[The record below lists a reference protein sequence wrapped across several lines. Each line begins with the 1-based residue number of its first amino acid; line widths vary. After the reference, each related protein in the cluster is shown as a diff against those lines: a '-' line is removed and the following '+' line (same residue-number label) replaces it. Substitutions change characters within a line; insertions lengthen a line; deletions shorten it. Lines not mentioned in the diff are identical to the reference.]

1 MGWQRL
7 MLTTARHRLANW
19 VERDRDPDTLTRYAL
34 NVGPDI
40 IGALGPNQPAIGI
53 NLRGDPFG
61 IDLTHNPHAMLIGAS
76 GKGKSTTARTYLC
89 GRLRTGTRII
99 VLEAAKVGD
108 YRYCEHQVS
117 RVKTE
122 AGITAAL
129 KWLVAE
135 RQRRQ
140 NAVDTY
146 TTPDGN
152 GVDHYGQIPGNDG
165 PIDLVAE
172 EIKALIGKGNRFDK
186 AVTDKW
192 FTALAEVASLG
203 RSADIHLIAVTQIG
217 TLISFGTNE
226 TANGLRSSVQ
236 ARITHDTGRQNLEV
250 LTDGLSAPTLQVQNL
265 MEQGGKGRVAYVG
278 CDAASD
284 GEIQVGQIVPLTQAQ
299 ARREAESYAG
309 PEPIRF
315 DPTIKEFSS

>member
-1 MGWQRL
+1 
-7 MLTTARHRLANW
+7 MLTTARHRLADW
-19 VERDRDPDTLTRYAL
+19 VERDRDPDALTRYAL
-34 NVGPDI
+34 DVGPDI
-40 IGALGPNQPAIGI
+40 IGALGPTCPAIGI

-76 GKGKSTTARTYLC
+76 GKGKSTTTRTYLC
-89 GRLRTGTRII
+89 GRLRTNTRVI

-129 KWLVAE
+129 QWIVKE

-140 NAVDTY
+140 NAVDAY
-146 TTPDGN
+146 TDPTGN

-172 EIKALIGKGNRFDK
+172 EIKALIGKGNRFDRG
-186 AVTDKW
+186 VVEKW
-192 FTALAEVASLG
+192 FAALAEVASLG

-226 TANGLRSSVQ
+226 AANGLRSSVR
-236 ARITHDTGRQNLEV
+236 ARLTHDAGRQNLEV
-250 LTDGLSAPTLQVQNL
+250 LLDGASTPTLQVQNL
-265 MEQGGKGRVAYVG
+265 MEQGGKGRVAYSG
-278 CDAASD
+278 LDAHSD
-284 GEIQVGQIVPLTQAQ
+284 GEIQVGQIVPLTQGQ
-299 ARREAESYAG
+299 ARRIAEQYAG

-315 DPTIKEFSS
+315 DPIIKEFSS